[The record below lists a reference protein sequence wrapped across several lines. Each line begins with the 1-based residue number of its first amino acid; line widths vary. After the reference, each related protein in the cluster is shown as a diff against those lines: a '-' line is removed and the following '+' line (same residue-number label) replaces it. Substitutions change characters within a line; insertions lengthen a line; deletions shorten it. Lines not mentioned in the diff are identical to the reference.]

1 MRFIF
6 SLYISYYARKYK
18 YSRIQQFVVYNV
30 VQNLLKFSELPKVVT
45 WTTKLNLPL

>member
-6 SLYISYYARKYK
+6 SLYISYARKYK
-18 YSRIQQFVVYNV
+18 YSRIPHFVVYNV

-45 WTTKLNLPL
+45 WTTKLNLLL